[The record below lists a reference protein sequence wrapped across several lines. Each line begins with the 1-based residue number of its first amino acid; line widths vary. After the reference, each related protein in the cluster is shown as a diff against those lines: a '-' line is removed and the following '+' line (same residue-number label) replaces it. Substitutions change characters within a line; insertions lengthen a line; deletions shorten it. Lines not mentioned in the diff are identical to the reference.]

1 MHLDFSRCS
10 YFKFNKGNI
19 MVSKSMQSVGPLSN
33 KTFNHVVD
41 DFLQITFIANIF
53 SQSLLH
59 FTYFFTGVDCS

>member
-1 MHLDFSRCS
+1 
-10 YFKFNKGNI
+10 